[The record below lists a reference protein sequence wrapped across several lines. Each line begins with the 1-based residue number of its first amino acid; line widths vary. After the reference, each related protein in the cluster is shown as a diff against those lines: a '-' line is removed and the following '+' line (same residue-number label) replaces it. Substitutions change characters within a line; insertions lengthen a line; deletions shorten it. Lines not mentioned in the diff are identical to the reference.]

1 VHSIV
6 IPASHDF
13 AEQNHHLAGIQVFN
27 VPEPNQIL
35 PKVMA
40 MNIQQ
45 QDKAYGL
52 ELGLIDY
59 TSAHDLQ
66 LKILEAKISGRL
78 DQDLFMLLEHPPVF
92 TLGRRGGLDHL
103 KVPQA
108 FLTSQGIEIVPVERG
123 GDITYHGPGQLII
136 YPIVNLKV
144 GHWRVVSFVEALEEL
159 MIRLARDW
167 GIQAERRTRNRGIW
181 VGANKL
187 GSLGI
192 AVRRSISFHGLAL
205 NINTDLESFQWID
218 PCGLNGVSVTSLK
231 KLCALEI
238 PMAEIYDRSRYH
250 LEAIFKKQLQTI
262 TLAALEKI
270 IAIPASDPC
279 SLFEDLKA

>member
-1 VHSIV
+1 MK
-6 IPASHDF
+6 
-13 AEQNHHLAGIQVFN
+13 E
-27 VPEPNQIL
+27 
-35 PKVMA
+35 
-40 MNIQQ
+40 
-45 QDKAYGL
+45 QDKAYVL

-59 TSAHDLQ
+59 ITARDLQ
-66 LKILEAKISGRL
+66 LKIVEAKTTGL
-78 DQDLFMLLEHPPVF
+78 LNQDVFLLLEHPPVF

-103 KVPQA
+103 KVSPA
-108 FLTSQGIEIVPVERG
+108 FLASKNIQLVHIERG

-136 YPIVNLKV
+136 YPILNLRAD
-144 GHWRVVSFVEALEEL
+144 HWRVVTFVEALEEL

-181 VGANKL
+181 VGSNKL